1 MSEPSSFTFVT
12 QSIAD
17 LLHPALPKGVELTSL
32 PASRA
37 GRLKRGSKGRVNV
50 WLYRIEPNIA
60 IRNLTPR
67 PVEAP
72 LPRTRTAFELHYL
85 ITAFTNPT
93 TAAGS
98 GAEHLLEQAVRAL
111 EERPVLTVE
120 GGNIQVVYDSV
131 SLPELTALWLAAKA
145 EFQLSAAYVA
155 RGVTIAGSQ
164 P

>member
-1 MSEPSSFTFVT
+1 
-12 QSIAD
+12 
-17 LLHPALPKGVELTSL
+17 
-32 PASRA
+32 
-37 GRLKRGSKGRVNV
+37 VNV
-50 WLYRIEPNIA
+50 WLYRIDPNIA

-72 LPRTRTAFELHYL
+72 LPRTRTAFELRYL
-85 ITAFTNPT
+85 ITALASP
-93 TAAGS
+93 AAATGG
-98 GAEHLLEQAVRAL
+98 GAEQLLERAISAL

-120 GGNIQVVYDSV
+120 GGAIQVVYDSL
-131 SLPELTALWLAAKA
+131 SLSELTALWMAAKA